1 MSATFNRQAI
11 QAAGGQVYVA
21 AVPPTVTGTTTAA
34 IVKELFGKFFEDGD
48 IRGALLSTQKPWT
61 IPTSNGFKTKVDSKN
76 IETTLC
82 TGDKITLGRE
92 SLGFEAELTVPDM
105 DPKHLAD
112 LLSASAAHIL
122 TLAKSATQ
130 DGRETFLGGGQRAVV
145 NLMVLYRFPG
155 KLPGTFRHVLLLN
168 AAPSVDGDIEHN
180 YNKPREAKAKFMCE
194 PFDLLP
200 DPDTGQGVKWLEDY
214 VTELKG

>member
-11 QAAGGQVYVA
+11 QAAGGQVFVA
-21 AVPPTVTGTTTAA
+21 PVPATVVGTTTAA
-34 IVKELFGKFFEDGD
+34 IVKELWAKFFLDGD
-48 IRGALLSTQKPWT
+48 VRGPLIEGTKPWT
-61 IPTSNGFKTKVDSKN
+61 IPTANGFKTKLESK
-76 IETTLC
+76 TLTQQLC

-92 SLGFEAELTVPDM
+92 NVDFEAELTVPDY
-105 DPKHLAD
+105 DPQHLKD
-112 LLSASAAHIL
+112 LLSASAGHIL
-122 TLAKSATQ
+122 TLVKSPTQ

-145 NLMVLYRFPG
+145 NFMVLYRFPG
-155 KLPGTFRHVLLLN
+155 KLPGTFRHILLLN
-168 AAPSVDGDIEHN
+168 AAPSVDGDVEHN

-200 DPDTGQGVKWLEDY
+200 DPDTGLGVKWMEDY